1 MIKKE
6 RVVRKEVIEDKA
18 KRINLKSK
26 RKRTLIRKAIEV
38 SQMCELD
45 ILILIQD
52 RETNKLI
59 EYNSGGLQKAIFTIS
74 EAIAALKHVSSRTM
88 GHQLYT
94 DKDYEKLK
102 QT

>member
-1 MIKKE
+1 MQSKKQ
-6 RVVRKEVIEDKA
+6 RVNRKEVIEDKA

-59 EYNSGGLQKAIFTIS
+59 EYNSGGL
-74 EAIAALKHVSSRTM
+74 
-88 GHQLYT
+88 
-94 DKDYEKLK
+94 
-102 QT
+102 